1 MKKNIKKIIVLTSLS
16 LAFFFFASCTEDDIT
31 PSLTEIAPDPLAPPV
46 IVSVDPPQEALAGI
60 TTLTIT
66 GNNFSATKENNSV
79 YFNGLP
85 GTVISSTSTQLEV
98 VSAVVIADTVLVKV
112 SVTGADQFSNTL
124 VYKLKAAVTELYPF
138 NPALSEFPYAITID
152 GSENVYTSLSGK
164 GTKKIDPQGNIS
176 DFATGTTATAFFT
189 SMTFASDNSIYAVK
203 RIKGVYKVSENTNPV
218 AFISSAQGV
227 TDNINSI
234 NFDKTRNVLWAGGS
248 TGIVYRITFDKNVK
262 KYNINGNINSLK
274 VVQNNLFIAS
284 TSDNKEVIWKVPII
298 SADSLG
304 SPVMYFDFSSEV
316 DSVIKIIDIVTAQDG
331 DLYIGTNKAADPIY
345 VVHPDYSF
353 ETFYPG
359 ILNSAVYSLVW
370 GNDKY
375 LYMANTVNNVNTTIL
390 KIDMQKL
397 GPQ

>member
-1 MKKNIKKIIVLTSLS
+1 MKKHINKLIVLTGLS
-16 LAFFFFASCTEDDIT
+16 LAFFFFASCSEDIT

-46 IVSVDPPQEALAGI
+46 IVSVDPPLEALAGI
-60 TTLTIT
+60 TKLTIT
-66 GNNFSATKENNSV
+66 GSNFSATKENNSV
-79 YFNGLP
+79 FFNGQP
-85 GTVISSTSTQLEV
+85 GTVINSTTTQLEV
-98 VSAVVIADTVLVKV
+98 ISAVVIADTVLVKV
-112 SVTGADQFSNTL
+112 SVIGADQFSNTL
-124 VYKLKAAVTELYPF
+124 IYKLKAAVTELYPF

-152 GSENVYTSLSGK
+152 ESENVYVSLSSK

-203 RIKGVYKVSENTNPV
+203 RIKGVYKVSENAAPV

-248 TGIVYRITFDKNVK
+248 TGIIYRVTLDKSVK

-274 VVQNNLFIAS
+274 VVQNDLFIAS
-284 TSDNKEVIWKVPII
+284 TSDNKEIIWKVPII
-298 SADSLG
+298 SVDSLG
-304 SPVMYFDFSSEV
+304 IPELYFDVSSKI
-316 DSVIKIIDIVTAQDG
+316 DSVIKVIDIVAAQDG
-331 DLYIGTNKAADPIY
+331 DLYIGTNKDADPIY
-345 VVHPDYSF
+345 VIHPNLSY
-353 ETFYPG
+353 EVFYPG

-375 LYMANTVNNVNTTIL
+375 IYMTNAVNNVNKTIL

-397 GPQ
+397 GSQ